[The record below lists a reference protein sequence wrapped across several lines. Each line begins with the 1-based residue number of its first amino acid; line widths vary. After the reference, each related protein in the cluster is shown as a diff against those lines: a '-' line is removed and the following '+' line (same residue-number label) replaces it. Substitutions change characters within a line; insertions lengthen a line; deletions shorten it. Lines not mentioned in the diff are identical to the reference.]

1 MSAGD
6 QGPIN
11 EQGTDPLFA
20 SMPGEPASDLIVRDA
35 LESLGRCFQVF
46 PETGEAEIETIE
58 QILAA
63 ASAQELDA
71 VSAATAIGRPLDCA
85 IAAGLLRL
93 HLQFWDR
100 NGRDRIP
107 FLTGLVD
114 VRKLEPAGE
123 DRDLLHR
130 LFEAAEELSLLDDV
144 LDDEWGAA
152 GTADA
157 FRRLSAEMER
167 RGDTV
172 RAVAAAMSALNL
184 AGHSAA
190 VPGSADLVLR
200 LLATDCPPMVRA
212 RVEARKV
219 LSLIYATDDPEAT
232 VRAFDA
238 AESLIRYLDVMPDER
253 KEIATTLVP
262 ALREVPALMPLAHVL
277 ALGELPAE
285 DIPEMAALR
294 LLAKRTWH
302 ADSDL
307 TDVLAGEIAGLA
319 IAVEDERWSV
329 EPPPP
334 TLPEAHWTTWSFDYP
349 PFGRAVPNGESMSK
363 DDYPDETRLT
373 IAHETIHVLC
383 MGGDLGLA
391 LTALRLALFEVEF
404 RLWTFEG
411 STDPERVG
419 VGVAPLTIGDLAPM
433 AQAEQALELSRK
445 IQALEDV
452 WSPWLEGVAVFGEM
466 TAAHEDDEV
475 VTLVTQVLANL
486 ISDERPE
493 EESARRKIPVG
504 QVPRVRQDDADRQFR
519 EAGGRSGPARLR
531 ANLGGKY
538 AHKYLAGY
546 LAVRS
551 VVAAW
556 RRSVGEEL
564 SAQMAFR
571 LLLHLTRYGTTE
583 SVPDLAAP
591 AADFGAEAID
601 RMADWVRGLQSLD
614 PESLRKMARE
624 GHQMGRSCWRGGEL
638 IVLDDEDADAV
649 ALLEPMVDRALM
661 TLAGEEADLD
671 RIPAA
676 DTETKVL
683 MKAFAGALEKQSWS
697 LKEIY
702 PGLPATYLGRLAILP
717 LAKVRAPFWLVEPG
731 GDLVFLLRT
740 SDPTGGPPLHQLLR
754 SRLTPDRAAALE
766 AERSRLRDARMS
778 VHRVADVAPTS
789 YEPELRGGGINYF
802 VFIYGDWIHLEGRGL
817 HTGFNDVSPSLAAQ
831 IEQRLSPNPLLDFET
846 TQSARGEA
854 GARRTADWLRVS
866 EEWTLDGTRYWP
878 QALVDRIGRLAEEVL
893 DRDDHRDAPLAA
905 ARLLGMVSGSE
916 AAPRLQREGL
926 GVLREIDP
934 EYTTQVLHALTD
946 SALAPAPSAF
956 LDQHGGE
963 LSELLGDLF
972 ETNDGFWDVRST
984 LEEL

>member
-1 MSAGD
+1 MAV
-6 QGPIN
+6 
-11 EQGTDPLFA
+11 EH
-20 SMPGEPASDLIVRDA
+20 ASDFILRDA
-35 LESLGRCFQVF
+35 FESLGRCFEVF

-63 ASAQELDA
+63 ANAQELDA
-71 VSAATAIGRPLDCA
+71 ASAATAIGRPLDCA

-100 NGRDRIP
+100 DGRDGIP
-107 FLTGLVD
+107 FLTSLVD

-152 GTADA
+152 GAAEA
-157 FRRLSAEMER
+157 FRRLSGEMER
-167 RGDTV
+167 RGDTG
-172 RAVAAAMSALNL
+172 RAVAAATSALNL
-184 AGHSAA
+184 AGRSAA
-190 VPGSADLVLR
+190 VPESADLVLR
-200 LLATDCPPMVRA
+200 LLDTDGAPMVRA

-219 LSLIYATDDPEAT
+219 LSLISATDDPGAT

-238 AESLIRYLDVMPDER
+238 AESLIRYLDVTSDER
-253 KEIATTLVP
+253 KEIAATLVP
-262 ALREVPALMPLAHVL
+262 ALREVSALMPLARVL
-277 ALGELPAE
+277 AVGEPQGE
-285 DIPEMAALR
+285 DIPKTAALR
-294 LLAKRTWH
+294 LFAKRTWH

-307 TDVLAGEIAGLA
+307 TDVLAEEIAGLA
-319 IAVEDERWSV
+319 IAIEDERWSV

-349 PFGRAVPNGESMSK
+349 PFGRAVPNGESMRK

-391 LTALRLALFEVEF
+391 LTALRLALFEVEI
-404 RLWTFEG
+404 RLWSFG
-411 STDPERVG
+411 GPTDPERFG
-419 VGVAPLTIGDLAPM
+419 MGVAPLTIGDLAPM

-445 IQALEDV
+445 IQALEDI

-504 QVPRVRQDDADRQFR
+504 QVPRTRQDDADRQFR

-531 ANLGGKY
+531 ANLGGRY

-571 LLLHLTRYGTTE
+571 LLLHVTRHGTIE
-583 SVPDLAAP
+583 SIPNIAAP
-591 AADFGAEAID
+591 AADFGAEAVD
-601 RMADWVRGLQSLD
+601 RMADWVRSLLNLD
-614 PESLRKMARE
+614 PDSLRKLARE
-624 GHQMGRSCWRGGEL
+624 GHQMGGTCWRGGEL

-661 TLAGEEADLD
+661 TLAGEEADLN

-676 DTETKVL
+676 DTETEAL

-697 LKEIY
+697 LKEFY

-717 LAKVRAPFWLVEPG
+717 LAKVRAPFWLVEPD

-754 SRLTPDRAAALE
+754 SRLTLEQATALE
-766 AERSRLRDARMS
+766 VERSRLRDARMS
-778 VHRVADVAPTS
+778 VHRVADVAHTS
-789 YEPELRGGGINYF
+789 YEPELPRRRNQLLRL
-802 VFIYGDWIHLEGRGL
+802 HLRRL
-817 HTGFNDVSPSLAAQ
+817 DPS
-831 IEQRLSPNPLLDFET
+831 
-846 TQSARGEA
+846 
-854 GARRTADWLRVS
+854 RRTR
-866 EEWTLDGTRYWP
+866 
-878 QALVDRIGRLAEEVL
+878 
-893 DRDDHRDAPLAA
+893 PLY
-905 ARLLGMVSGSE
+905 
-916 AAPRLQREGL
+916 RLQRCEPL
-926 GVLREIDP
+926 GRGADRATAQP
-934 EYTTQVLHALTD
+934 Q
-946 SALAPAPSAF
+946 PAARF
-956 LDQHGGE
+956 
-963 LSELLGDLF
+963 
-972 ETNDGFWDVRST
+972 
-984 LEEL
+984 